1 MFGLVPFASKNNL
14 AKKEDAFGRL
24 FDIFNEPFF
33 NSPMTSMHEWMS
45 GMGSFKVDVKDNGS
59 SYQLVADLP
68 GVKKEDVFLD
78 YENGY
83 LTIQAKSDQEKEEKD
98 EANKYV
104 CRERYIGNVSR
115 SFYIGDIDKEK
126 VNAEFRDGILT
137 IDMPKVYDVNKT
149 KQIEIH

>member
-45 GMGSFKVDVKDNGS
+45 GMGTFKVDVKDNGS

-98 EANKYV
+98 ETNKYV

-137 IDMPKVYDVNKT
+137 IDMPKVYDINKT

>member
-33 NSPMTSMHEWMS
+33 NSPMTSMQEWMS
-45 GMGSFKVDVKDNGS
+45 GMGTFNVDVKDNGS

-68 GVKKEDVFLD
+68 GIKKEDVFLD

-83 LTIQAKSDQEKEEKD
+83 LTIQAKADQEKEEKD

-104 CRERYIGNVSR
+104 CRERYCGNVSR
-115 SFYIGDIDKEK
+115 SFYIGDIDKETI
-126 VNAEFRDGILT
+126 NAEFRDGILT
-137 IDMPKVYDVNKT
+137 VDMPKVYNINKT

>member
-45 GMGSFKVDVKDNGS
+45 GMGTFKVDVKDNGS

-68 GVKKEDVFLD
+68 GIKKEDVFLD

-83 LTIQAKSDQEKEEKD
+83 LTIQAQSDQEKEEKD

-115 SFYIGDIDKEK
+115 SFYIGDVDKEK
-126 VNAEFRDGILT
+126 INAEFRDGILT
-137 IDMPKVYDVNKT
+137 IDMPKAYDINKT

>member
-45 GMGSFKVDVKDNGS
+45 GMGTFKVDVKDNGS

-137 IDMPKVYDVNKT
+137 VDMPKVYDVNKT

>member
-45 GMGSFKVDVKDNGS
+45 GIGTFKVDVKDNGS
-59 SYQLVADLP
+59 SYQLVADLS
-68 GVKKEDVFLD
+68 GIKKEDVFLD

-115 SFYIGDIDKEK
+115 SFYIGDVDKEK
-126 VNAEFRDGILT
+126 INAEFRDGILT
-137 IDMPKVYDVNKT
+137 IDMPKIYDTNKT

>member
-1 MFGLVPFASKNNL
+1 MFGLVPFTSKNNL

-33 NSPMTSMHEWMS
+33 NSPMTSMQEWMS
-45 GMGSFKVDVKDNGS
+45 GMGTFNVDVKDNGS

-68 GVKKEDVFLD
+68 GIKKEDVFLD

-83 LTIQAKSDQEKEEKD
+83 LTIQAKADQEKEEKD

-104 CRERYIGNVSR
+104 CRERYCGNVSR
-115 SFYIGDIDKEK
+115 SFYIGDIDKETI
-126 VNAEFRDGILT
+126 NAEFRDGILT
-137 IDMPKVYDVNKT
+137 VDMPKVYNINKT

>member
-45 GMGSFKVDVKDNGS
+45 GIGTFKVDVKDNGS

-68 GVKKEDVFLD
+68 GIKKEDVFLD

-115 SFYIGDIDKEK
+115 SFYIGDVDKEK
-126 VNAEFRDGILT
+126 INAEFRDGILT
-137 IDMPKVYDVNKT
+137 IDMPKIYDTNKT

>member
-14 AKKEDAFGRL
+14 AKKEDAFSRL

-33 NSPMTSMHEWMS
+33 NSPMTAMQEWMS
-45 GMGSFKVDVKDNGS
+45 GMGTFKVDVKDNGS

-68 GVKKEDVFLD
+68 GIKKEDVFLD

-83 LTIQAKSDQEKEEKD
+83 LTIQAKVDQEKEEKD

-104 CRERYIGNVSR
+104 CRERYCGNVSR
-115 SFYIGDIDKEK
+115 SFYIGDIDKETI
-126 VNAEFRDGILT
+126 NAEFRDGILT
-137 IDMPKVYDVNKT
+137 VDMPKVYNINKT

>member
-33 NSPMTSMHEWMS
+33 NSPMTSMQEWMS
-45 GMGSFKVDVKDNGS
+45 GMGTFKVDVKDNGS

-68 GVKKEDVFLD
+68 GIKKEDVFLD

-104 CRERYIGNVSR
+104 CRERYCGNVSR

-137 IDMPKVYDVNKT
+137 VDMPKVYNINKM